1 MILVLLVDPS
11 SLPLLALKGMQLALP
26 IFQGGMGVGVSLA
39 PLASAVAVAGGLG
52 LVSSAGLDRIV
63 SKRLGRKVGIY
74 EAVRLEVEAAKA
86 RGGFAGVNIMV
97 ALQRDFVASVR
108 AALDAGADAIV
119 SGAGLPLSL
128 PSDAAGARHRAHP
141 DRLVRPRAGDHLP
154 ALGASARRPDA
165 VVLEGPLAGGHLGF
179 RADQVDLE
187 ENTLER
193 LLPPVKEVA
202 MAHGDLPVI
211 VAGGVYSHEDIRRF
225 IALGA
230 DGVQMGTRFLA
241 TEESSASPAYKA
253 AVLRARPE
261 DMVVANAPGSPCG
274 LPFRVLRESPM
285 YQEALVQGRPPRC
298 AKGYVLF
305 KDADGRFTQCAAK
318 DDNEHFFC
326 ICEGLFSAAG
336 YERTERPLYTA
347 GTTAARVDRI
357 LSTSDSWPS
366 SPARRR
372 SCPWWPDR
380 RFAVAP
386 AAGHA
391 PREPGSGTRT
401 RRRGWRS
408 SDRETSTTWSSS
420 AAARPDWRPPCTRPA
435 RA

>member
-128 PSDAAGARHRAHP
+128 PAIQPAR
-141 DRLVRPRAGDHLP
+141 GT
-154 ALGASARRPDA
+154 ALIPIVSSARALDMICRRWERLHTRPDA

-202 MAHGDLPVI
+202 MAHGDIPVV
-211 VAGGVYSHEDIRRF
+211 VAGGVYSHEDIRHF
-225 IALGA
+225 LALGA

-241 TEESSASPAYKA
+241 TEESSASPAYKQ
-253 AVLRARPE
+253 AVLRARHE
-261 DMVVANAPGSPCG
+261 DLLVATTPGSPCG

-285 YQEALVQGRPPRC
+285 YQQALVRPRAPRC
-298 AKGYVLF
+298 SKGYVLF

-326 ICEGLFSAAG
+326 ICEGLLSAAG
-336 YERTERPLYTA
+336 YNAREEVPLYTA

-357 LSTSDSWPS
+357 LPTSELMAELAGASAHLPL
-366 SPARRR
+366 
-372 SCPWWPDR
+372 
-380 RFAVAP
+380 VA
-386 AAGHA
+386 
-391 PREPGSGTRT
+391 
-401 RRRGWRS
+401 
-408 SDRETSTTWSSS
+408 
-420 AAARPDWRPPCTRPA
+420 
-435 RA
+435 